1 MLRLGS
7 YQKRS
12 HDLGGLIGDPNSI
25 QLENCQH
32 VICCGHFVIFPVE
45 IVATCGV
52 EGESAEGSGSVCH
65 VTMSCLA
72 KTLTTRSLVCV
83 RFNEA
88 WHGRGAVRELGL
100 SGSVRNMRIS
110 SSGVYQPTSLGPKM
124 RRGHSLVTTGR
135 IRFSE
140 FHALGRSLKQDSV
153 AKFPEL
159 GDSKSCI
166 RESTNPI
173 PTHQVSSPMREP
185 KPYCAPSA
193 DRM

>member
-1 MLRLGS
+1 MPACYLLWPLRDIPCRDS
-7 YQKRS
+7 
-12 HDLGGLIGDPNSI
+12 
-25 QLENCQH
+25 E
-32 VICCGHFVIFPVE
+32 
-45 IVATCGV
+45 ATCGV

-65 VTMSCLA
+65 VTTSCLA

-110 SSGVYQPTSLGPKM
+110 SSGVYQPTSLGPKT

-159 GDSKSCI
+159 ETPNRASENQQILSQRIKC
-166 RESTNPI
+166 RALCENPNLIMPLQQIECSFGYSSNKI
-173 PTHQVSSPMREP
+173 PIYPIFYLLRP
-185 KPYCAPSA
+185 
-193 DRM
+193 